1 MSDIIVIGAG
11 TAGMTAALYALRN
24 GKSVT
29 VLEEETFGGQIANSP
44 RVENFPTIKEISG
57 SDFADKLFEQITALG
72 AEVELEKALSVEK
85 KGKGFLVK
93 TEYAE
98 REAKSVILAA
108 GVKHKHL
115 RFPNEEEL
123 TGNGISYCAICDGPF
138 YTGEEVALV
147 GDGNTALQ
155 YGILLSGYCPKVYV
169 YTLFDRFF
177 GDESLVKTLLS
188 KKNVVWKPNTSLTE
202 YLGKD
207 KLEGFR
213 YKNAEGK
220 IEEHRIGALFVAI
233 GQVPDNKKF
242 ENLVALD
249 KDGYIAAD
257 ETCETSCEGVF
268 AAGDCRAK
276 KIRQLTT
283 AAADGAVAALGACA
297 YIDKNF

>member
-1 MSDIIVIGAG
+1 M
-11 TAGMTAALYALRN
+11 
-24 GKSVT
+24 
-29 VLEEETFGGQIANSP
+29 
-44 RVENFPTIKEISG
+44 
-57 SDFADKLFEQITALG
+57 
-72 AEVELEKALSVEK
+72 
-85 KGKGFLVK
+85 
-93 TEYAE
+93 
-98 REAKSVILAA
+98 
-108 GVKHKHL
+108 KHKHL
-115 RFPNEEEL
+115 RFPYEEEL
-123 TGNGISYCAICDGPF
+123 TGSGISYCAICDGPF

-169 YTLFDRFF
+169 YTLFDKFF

-188 KKNVVWKPNTSLTE
+188 KPNVIWKPNTALTE
-202 YLGKD
+202 YIGTE

-213 YKNAEGK
+213 YRENGEIK
-220 IEEHRIGALFVAI
+220 EHKIGALFVAI

-249 KDGYIAAD
+249 KEGYISAD
-257 ETCETSCEGVF
+257 ESCETSCEGVY
-268 AAGDCRAK
+268 AAGDCRTK

>member
-11 TAGMTAALYALRN
+11 AAEMTAALYALRN
-24 GKSVT
+24 GKSVKI
-29 VLEEETFGGQIANSP
+29 LEEETVGGQIANSP

-57 SDFADKLFEQITALG
+57 SDLADRLFEQITALG
-72 AEVELEKALSVEK
+72 AEFELEKVLSVEK
-85 KGKGFLVK
+85 KGKGFSVK
-93 TEYAE
+93 TDYGEH
-98 REAKSVILAA
+98 EAKSVIVAA

-115 RFPNEEEL
+115 RFPYEEEL
-123 TGNGISYCAICDGPF
+123 TGSGISYCAICDGPF

-169 YTLFDRFF
+169 YTLFDKFF

-188 KKNVVWKPNTSLTE
+188 KPNVIWKPNTALTE
-202 YLGKD
+202 YIGTE

-213 YKNAEGK
+213 YRENGEIK
-220 IEEHRIGALFVAI
+220 EHKIGALFVAI

-249 KDGYIAAD
+249 KEGYISAD
-257 ETCETSCEGVF
+257 ESCETSCEGVY
-268 AAGDCRAK
+268 AAGDCRTK

>member
-11 TAGMTAALYALRN
+11 AAGMTAALYALRN

-44 RVENFPTIKEISG
+44 RVENFPTVKEISG
-57 SDFADKLFEQITALG
+57 GDLADRLFEQITALG
-72 AEVELEKALSVEK
+72 AEVELEKALGIEK
-85 KGKGFLVK
+85 KGKGFVVK

-98 REAKSVILAA
+98 REAKSVIIAA

-115 RFPNEEEL
+115 RFANEEEL

-177 GDESLVKTLLS
+177 GDEALVKTLLS
-188 KKNVVWKPNTSLTE
+188 KKNVIWKPNTALTE
-202 YLGKD
+202 YIGSD

-213 YKNAEGK
+213 YKENGEIK
-220 IEEHRIGALFVAI
+220 EHRIGALFVAI

-242 ENLVALD
+242 TNLVELD
-249 KDGYIAAD
+249 QDGYVAAD
-257 ETCETSCEGVF
+257 ETCATSCDGVF
-268 AAGDCRAK
+268 VAGDCRAK

-283 AAADGAVAALGACA
+283 AAADGAVSALAACA

>member
-1 MSDIIVIGAG
+1 MSDIIIIGAG
-11 TAGMTAALYALRN
+11 AAGMTAALYALRN

-57 SDFADKLFEQITALG
+57 SDFADRLFEQITALG
-72 AEVELEKALSVEK
+72 AEVELEKVLSVEK
-85 KGKGFLVK
+85 KGKGFSVR

-98 REAKSVILAA
+98 REAKSVIIAA

-115 RFPNEEEL
+115 RFPHEEEL
-123 TGNGISYCAICDGPF
+123 TGKGISYCAICDGPF

-155 YGILLSGYCPKVYV
+155 YGILLSGYCPKVYI

-177 GDESLVKTLLS
+177 VYEALVKTLIS
-188 KKNVVWKPNTSLTE
+188 KKNVIWKPDTALTE
-202 YLGKD
+202 YIGTD
-207 KLEGFR
+207 RLEGFR
-213 YKNAEGK
+213 YKEKGEIK
-220 IEEHRIGALFVAI
+220 EHRIGALFVAI

-249 KDGYIAAD
+249 KEGYIAAD
-257 ETCETSCEGVF
+257 ETCVTSCDGVF

-283 AAADGAVAALGACA
+283 AAADGAVSALAACA

>member
-1 MSDIIVIGAG
+1 MSDIIIIGAG
-11 TAGMTAALYALRN
+11 AAGMTAALYALRN

-44 RVENFPTIKEISG
+44 RVENFPTIREISG
-57 SDFADKLFEQITALG
+57 SDLADRLFEQITALG
-72 AEVELEKALSVEK
+72 AEVELEKVLGIEK
-85 KGKGFLVK
+85 KGKGFLVR

-98 REAKSVILAA
+98 REAKSVIVAA

-115 RFPNEEEL
+115 RFANEEEL

-177 GDESLVKTLLS
+177 GDEALIKTLLS
-188 KKNVVWKPNTSLTE
+188 KKNVVWKPNTALTE
-202 YLGKD
+202 YIGTE
-207 KLEGFR
+207 KLEGFK
-213 YKNAEGK
+213 YKEDGEIK
-220 IEEHRIGALFVAI
+220 EHRIGALFVAI

-242 ENLVALD
+242 ENLVRLD
-249 KDGYIAAD
+249 KDGYIDAD
-257 ETCETSCEGVF
+257 ETCITSCEGVF

-283 AAADGAVAALGACA
+283 AAADGAVSALAACA
-297 YIDKNF
+297 YIDASF

>member
-11 TAGMTAALYALRN
+11 AAGMTAALYALRN

-44 RVENFPTIKEISG
+44 RVENFPTVKEISG
-57 SDFADKLFEQITALG
+57 GDLADRLFEQITALG
-72 AEVELEKALSVEK
+72 AEVELEKALGIEK
-85 KGKGFLVK
+85 KGKGFVVK

-98 REAKSVILAA
+98 REAKSVIIAA

-115 RFPNEEEL
+115 RFANEEEL

-177 GDESLVKTLLS
+177 GDEALVKTLLS
-188 KKNVVWKPNTSLTE
+188 KKNVIWKPNTALTE
-202 YLGKD
+202 YIGSD

-213 YKNAEGK
+213 YKENGEIK
-220 IEEHRIGALFVAI
+220 EHRIGALFVAI

-242 ENLVALD
+242 ANLVELD
-249 KDGYIAAD
+249 QDGYVAAD
-257 ETCETSCEGVF
+257 ETCATSCDGVF
-268 AAGDCRAK
+268 VAGDCRAK

-283 AAADGAVAALGACA
+283 AAADGAVSALAACA

>member
-11 TAGMTAALYALRN
+11 AAGMTAALYALRN
-24 GKSVT
+24 GKSIT

-44 RVENFPTIKEISG
+44 RVENFPTVKEISG
-57 SDFADKLFEQITALG
+57 GDLADRLFEQITALG
-72 AEVELEKALSVEK
+72 AEVELEKALGIEK
-85 KGKGFLVK
+85 KGKGFVVK

-98 REAKSVILAA
+98 REAKSVIIAA

-115 RFPNEEEL
+115 RFANEEEL

-177 GDESLVKTLLS
+177 GDEALVKTLLS
-188 KKNVVWKPNTSLTE
+188 KKNVIWKPNTALTE
-202 YLGKD
+202 YIGSD

-213 YKNAEGK
+213 YKENGEIK
-220 IEEHRIGALFVAI
+220 EHRIGALFVAI

-242 ENLVALD
+242 ANLVELD
-249 KDGYIAAD
+249 RDGYVAAD
-257 ETCETSCEGVF
+257 ETCATSCDGVF
-268 AAGDCRAK
+268 VAGDCRAK

-283 AAADGAVAALGACA
+283 AAADGAVSALAACA